1 MAQARIV
8 IELADGV
15 GYQLDSKEW
24 LELNGGKG
32 GGYHRCTVVC
42 EAADGSVD
50 APPSR
55 CVGGPVL
62 VLAEELLRSH
72 VRSL

>member
-1 MAQARIV
+1 M
-8 IELADGV
+8 EL
-15 GYQLDSKEW
+15 
-24 LELNGGKG
+24 G
-32 GGYHRCTVVC
+32 GGFHRCTVVC

-50 APPSR
+50 ASPSR